1 MRRTLGVL
9 LGIVLGLVGNAL
21 LAPRVRRLWQFH
33 ELRSPVF
40 AVAQRALDN
49 LFAEPLLNSQF
60 NRPDGAE
67 AAALR
72 GERDRL
78 LPALDSFLREAPP
91 PRDSWVKAVAESLIA
106 IRGPDATLLLE
117 ARRFEAL
124 EPAAY
129 WALACVDPAQIPAER
144 REITLEA
151 GRDGLNLVTGLRAAG
166 GDPYRTLAFT
176 GELLQG
182 PRLVD
187 LGDVP
192 LEQAKGALFP
202 PKPSEF
208 RVPAIEGH
216 TVGVD
221 FQTQHLPL
229 DAFPLPDPAHPGR
242 PEPQMA
248 FRVTELVPGKSVHLV
263 WRVLPAEEGKG
274 P

>member
-1 MRRTLGVL
+1 MRKKLAVPLGIVAVVGVAAVL
-9 LGIVLGLVGNAL
+9 LG
-21 LAPRVRRLWQFH
+21 PRVQRLWQIH

-40 AVAQRALDN
+40 AVSQQALWE
-49 LFAEPLLNSQF
+49 LFFDEP
-60 NRPDGAE
+60 RPDIAE

-78 LPALDSFLREAPP
+78 LPALDAFLREAPP
-91 PRDSWVKAVAESLIA
+91 THGYWVRRVAEALIE

-129 WALACVDPAQIPAER
+129 WALACVDPAEIPAER
-144 REITLEA
+144 REVTLEA
-151 GRDGLNLVTGLRAAG
+151 GRDGLDLVTGLRAAG

-182 PRLVD
+182 PALVD

-192 LEQAKGALFP
+192 LEQAKAGLFP
-202 PKPSEF
+202 PAPAEF
-208 RVPAIEGH
+208 RVPAVEGH

-221 FQTQHLPL
+221 FQPQNAP
-229 DAFPLPDPAHPGR
+229 PGSSPEPGPARPGR
-242 PEPQMA
+242 PEPRMA
-248 FRVTELVPGKSVHLV
+248 FRVTQLVPGKSVHLV
-263 WRVLPAEEGKG
+263 WRVLPAEPGKG